1 MNMVA
6 AENGKGQR
14 GAVRNPLTTSQMALN
29 DILKKDATK
38 ESETGCK
45 EDEEWVGM
53 RMEGVRLPMRT
64 FFMNRTKRK

>member
-1 MNMVA
+1 
-6 AENGKGQR
+6 
-14 GAVRNPLTTSQMALN
+14 MALN

-64 FFMNRTKRK
+64 FFMNKIKRK